1 MKLSDHINLG
11 NKATR
16 DGFGEGF
23 YHLGKINDK
32 VVGLTA
38 DLMGSMKMDA
48 FAKDWPDRFVQV
60 GIAEANMMGVAAGL
74 AIGGY
79 IPYTGT
85 FANFSTGRVY
95 DQIRQSIAY
104 SHKNVKICASHAG
117 LTLGEDGATHQIL
130 EDLGLMR
137 MLPGM
142 TVINPL
148 SLIHISEPTRPY

>member
-23 YHLGKINDK
+23 YHLGKTNDK

-60 GIAEANMMGVAAGL
+60 GIAEANMMGVAAVL
-74 AIGGY
+74 ADRARHPGPAG
-79 IPYTGT
+79 
-85 FANFSTGRVY
+85 A
-95 DQIRQSIAY
+95 
-104 SHKNVKICASHAG
+104 AG
-117 LTLGEDGATHQIL
+117 LGRQGHRAAGA
-130 EDLGLMR
+130 
-137 MLPGM
+137 
-142 TVINPL
+142 
-148 SLIHISEPTRPY
+148 